1 MCIRDS
7 SHPHHAG
14 GGGKRSTLR
23 VAAVSTPAKPSGG
36 TPKQDF
42 DWDNLGFGLVETSF
56 MYRTECAIDGE
67 WTKGTVVP
75 YGNLSMHPSA
85 AVLNYGQGI
94 FEGMKAFRT
103 AGSDDVVVF
112 RPDQNAARFAEGA
125 GRMSMPPVPADVFID
140 AVKKCVSA
148 NREWVPPE
156 GKGSLYLRPLLIGSG
171 PILGLGPAPSYTFL
185 IYCSPVASYFKGGK
199 MAPIDLTVEETYHRA
214 APGGT
219 GSTKCI
225 GNYSPVLKVQLAAKK
240 AGFSDVIYLDA
251 VENKYIEEVSSCNF
265 FCVKG
270 KTIATPA
277 LGGSI
282 LPGITRKS
290 IIDIARAKGFTVEE
304 RNVSVEEVLEADECF
319 CCGTA
324 VVVVPVGSI
333 TVKGEK
339 TQFQG
344 GKTGPVAQEMY
355 DELTGIQS
363 GKVEGPDGWLEV
375 VPEEYHL

>member
-1 MCIRDS
+1 M
-7 SHPHHAG
+7 
-14 GGGKRSTLR
+14 
-23 VAAVSTPAKPSGG
+23 
-36 TPKQDF
+36 
-42 DWDNLGFGLVETSF
+42 
-56 MYRTECAIDGE
+56 
-67 WTKGTVVP
+67 
-75 YGNLSMHPSA
+75 
-85 AVLNYGQGI
+85 
-94 FEGMKAFRT
+94 
-103 AGSDDVVVF
+103 
-112 RPDQNAARFAEGA
+112 
-125 GRMSMPPVPADVFID
+125 
-140 AVKKCVSA
+140 
-148 NREWVPPE
+148 
-156 GKGSLYLRPLLIGSG
+156 
-171 PILGLGPAPSYTFL
+171 
-185 IYCSPVASYFKGGK
+185 
-199 MAPIDLTVEETYHRA
+199 
-214 APGGT
+214 
-219 GSTKCI
+219 
-225 GNYSPVLKVQLAAKK
+225 
-240 AGFSDVIYLDA
+240 
-251 VENKYIEEVSSCNF
+251 SSCNF

>member
-1 MCIRDS
+1 MLLQAAAR
-7 SHPHHAG
+7 
-14 GGGKRSTLR
+14 LR
-23 VAAVSTPAKPSGG
+23 VASTRHFSTAVSSSA
-36 TPKQDF
+36 
-42 DWDNLGFGLVETSF
+42 
-56 MYRTECAIDGE
+56 RA
-67 WTKGTVVP
+67 
-75 YGNLSMHPSA
+75 A
-85 AVLNYGQGI
+85 AVDASHRRIYSLFNNHGNSDYIGEPMSITEHSVQ
-94 FEGMKAFRT
+94 T
-103 AGSDDVVVF
+103 A
-112 RPDQNAARFAEGA
+112 
-125 GRMSMPPVPADVFID
+125 
-140 AVKKCVSA
+140 
-148 NREWVPPE
+148 
-156 GKGSLYLRPLLIGSG
+156 
-171 PILGLGPAPSYTFL
+171 
-185 IYCSPVASYFKGGK
+185 
-199 MAPIDLTVEETYHRA
+199 
-214 APGGT
+214 
-219 GSTKCI
+219 
-225 GNYSPVLKVQLAAKK
+225 LAAKK